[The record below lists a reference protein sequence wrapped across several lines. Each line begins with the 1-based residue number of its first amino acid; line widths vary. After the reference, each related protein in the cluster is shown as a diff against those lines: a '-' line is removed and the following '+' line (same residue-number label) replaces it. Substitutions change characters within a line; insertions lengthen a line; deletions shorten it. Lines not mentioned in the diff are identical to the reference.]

1 MKFVFHFAKIYFFSM
16 RTICLLSTK
25 IGLIW
30 TNMCSIV
37 TCLCHVLSFFLTL
50 LWYIIVMRSLK
61 IGIYFLR
68 YIFMI
73 VIICPVGSPQIG
85 SLDPSFTTVY
95 TYRQSNTYGDQ
106 NLYEQLL
113 RFDFILYI
121 QNLYIYIYICYI
133 LTSDPFADIFYIPIL

>member
-1 MKFVFHFAKIYFFSM
+1 
-16 RTICLLSTK
+16 
-25 IGLIW
+25 
-30 TNMCSIV
+30 
-37 TCLCHVLSFFLTL
+37 
-50 LWYIIVMRSLK
+50 
-61 IGIYFLR
+61 
-68 YIFMI
+68 MI

-121 QNLYIYIYICYI
+121 QNLYIYIYMLYINFRPFCGYI
-133 LTSDPFADIFYIPIL
+133 LYSNTLIFLLHLSILES